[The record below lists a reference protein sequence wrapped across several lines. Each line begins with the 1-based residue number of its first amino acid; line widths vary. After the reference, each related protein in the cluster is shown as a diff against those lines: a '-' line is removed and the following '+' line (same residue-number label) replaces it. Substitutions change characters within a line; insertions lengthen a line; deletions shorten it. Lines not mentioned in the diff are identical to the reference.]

1 MSRLF
6 SNKSAPYIL
15 IAFTLL
21 IIYAVL
27 GRLTPQ
33 RVGDGA
39 EYYALFYAW
48 TDTLRPWMTARSF
61 DSYELLV
68 TQSNIIGLVPR
79 EWLEHVFPSLRLG
92 DTADFNHFWFY
103 SFLAFF
109 SAKLLT
115 IVGLPGGAHQG
126 FLALHFLLL
135 LGTAMTSFYLFK
147 WRGLF
152 AVLLMTIA
160 SPMLWYFDKVHTEL
174 FTYCTVLMAIMFAI
188 RKKYLATSFMLAI
201 ASTQNPSF
209 SIIAFLPFIYRFV
222 VFRKNN
228 FTLLEVTLA
237 IGTALI
243 VIVHPT
249 YYFMRFGVP
258 TPQLLAG
265 GASLGGNLS
274 TFYIWLIDPDLGLLP
289 NWPIGVFFTLAA
301 SVIFILG
308 KKKDFFTID
317 KFLMLFLVCFFI
329 VNFYAH
335 ASTTNLNSGAT
346 PGVARY
352 SLWYLPAFF
361 PVVYYVIRNYP
372 RNKYFVILSVFGLII
387 LTVLSFILNNPKK
400 HEDYTT
406 PTRFSS
412 LIQTHA
418 SFLYDPPQ
426 EVFAERYSGLGEAIR
441 VTNPR
446 GILGPDCE
454 KILIYPGEG
463 RTNVTSASGCFVNFS
478 KLQNVATALATGSRE
493 KEAFYVHLDKKTF
506 SEIFVSLKPG
516 EYLVGQSK
524 EGNQILRSGWSTP
537 EAWGVWSDG
546 RVSKISLPCNP
557 AQFYFNQDEIYI
569 ELHLQPFGS
578 RNISIDHNGLIVYE
592 GSINESSI
600 VNFTADVERCR
611 KNSIDF
617 SINIANPKSPFELG
631 QSADTRKLGVGLTK
645 FVIK

>member
-1 MSRLF
+1 MGRLF
-6 SNKSAPYIL
+6 SNKIAPYIL

-48 TDTLRPWMTARSF
+48 MDTLRPWMTTRSF

-79 EWLEHVFPSLRLG
+79 EWLENAFPSLRLG

-109 SAKLLT
+109 SAKLLAV
-115 IVGLPGGAHQG
+115 VGLPTGAHQG

-135 LGTAMTSFYLFK
+135 LGTALTSFYLFK

-174 FTYCTVLMAIMFAI
+174 FTYCTVLMAVMFAI
-188 RKKYLATSFMLAI
+188 RKKYLAASFILAI

-209 SIIAFLPFIYRFV
+209 SIIAFLPFIYCFV
-222 VFRKNN
+222 VFRKNT
-228 FTLLEVTLA
+228 FTLLDVILA

-243 VIVHPT
+243 VIAHPT
-249 YYFMRFGVP
+249 YYFLRFGVP

-274 TFYIWLIDPDLGLLP
+274 TFYIWLIDPDIGLLP
-289 NWPIGVFFTLAA
+289 NWPIGIFFTLAA
-301 SVIFILG
+301 GTIFILR
-308 KKKDFFTID
+308 KNKDFSTID
-317 KFLMLFLVCFFI
+317 KFFVFFLVCFFI

-346 PGVARY
+346 LGVARY

-361 PVVYYVIRNYP
+361 PVVYYVICNHP
-372 RNKYFVILSVFGLII
+372 RNKYLVIPSTSGLIVLAI
-387 LTVLSFILNNPKK
+387 LSFILNNPKN
-400 HEDYTT
+400 HQDYET
-406 PTRFSS
+406 PTRLSS

-418 SFLYDPPQ
+418 GFLYDPPP
-426 EVFAERYSGLGEAIR
+426 EVFAERYSGLGEAIYL
-441 VTNPR
+441 TNPR

-454 KILIYPGEG
+454 KMLIYPGEG
-463 RTNVTSASGCFVNFS
+463 RTNVTSAPECFVNFS
-478 KLQNVATALATGSRE
+478 KLQNIANALAKDSRK
-493 KEAFYVHLDKKTF
+493 KEAFYVHLDKKTS
-506 SEIFVSLKPG
+506 SEIFALSEPG

-524 EGNQILRSGWSTP
+524 DGNQILRSGWSTP

-546 RVSKISLPCNP
+546 GVSKFSLPCNP
-557 AQFYFNQDEIYI
+557 AQFYFNQAKIDI

-578 RNISIDHNGLIVYE
+578 QTISINHNGLIVYD
-592 GSINESSI
+592 GSINELSI
-600 VNFTADVERCR
+600 VNFNADVGRCR
-611 KNSIDF
+611 KNRIDF
-617 SINIANPKSPFELG
+617 SVNISNPKSPFELG
-631 QSADTRKLGVGLTK
+631 QSRDARKLGVGLTK
-645 FVIK
+645 FSIK